1 MFCALFQANPRQYPP
16 PDCLYKHKAD
26 GATAGS
32 PEYADAVSLDI
43 VSLIVNYIVM
53 KEYKT
58 ERANIAQIKESL
70 SAYVT
75 MAEQGKTVVVCRRN
89 KPVAELV
96 PVETALQPN
105 RTRLGSARDS
115 VVVTCDL
122 TAPAMDE
129 EEWGT
134 LR

>member
-1 MFCALFQANPRQYPP
+1 
-16 PDCLYKHKAD
+16 
-26 GATAGS
+26 
-32 PEYADAVSLDI
+32 
-43 VSLIVNYIVM
+43 M